1 MNPNYRTRHKSVSAW
16 LTLEQFAQLEQVAAR
31 YGITK
36 GQLITNAVRT
46 IIDEETQQE
55 KAA

>member
-1 MNPNYRTRHKSVSAW
+1 VNPNYRTRHKSVSAW